1 MAIAQK
7 KYPKAA
13 CSIMQ
18 DISCWMGWVP
28 HIILQR
34 MIVILG
40 YVQWECLER
49 VLIKINQMI
58 LLSTGAY
65 LYRRVCFK
73 NQKIFYG
80 YIHMS

>member
-1 MAIAQK
+1 MAITQK

-34 MIVILG
+34 MIVILAEQVHNRIVGRWPCFPG
-40 YVQWECLER
+40 YVND
-49 VLIKINQMI
+49 VK
-58 LLSTGAY
+58 
-65 LYRRVCFK
+65 F
-73 NQKIFYG
+73 
-80 YIHMS
+80 